1 MLSHLKSQTAIKA
14 LLLGLVISLM
24 PLNIPARAQ
33 RVRLPQK
40 LSHWSQQVESFGKV
54 PRLTSSGSTY
64 QTPNTPSTYY
74 FTILVPQD
82 ARDALK
88 AVTID
93 QKSGPEKI
101 TLAVDRSRAV
111 LGSDLASGSPLALT
125 PIGGSE
131 PQEAN
136 EVTVVFDKPIQL
148 GRSVTL
154 GVRVRANPNLDGIY
168 SFGVTAFP
176 DQERS
181 PALYL
186 GSATLDFTSNN

>member
-1 MLSHLKSQTAIKA
+1 MLFQLKTQTAIKA
-14 LLLGLVISLM
+14 LLLGLAVGLTSFGL
-24 PLNIPARAQ
+24 PARAQ

-40 LSHWSQQVESFGKV
+40 SSYWSQQAESFGKV

-74 FTILVPQD
+74 FTILVPQG

-93 QKSGPEKI
+93 QRSGLETI
-101 TLAVDRSRAV
+101 AFSVDRSRAV

-136 EVTVVFDKPIQL
+136 EVTVVFDKPIQP
-148 GRSVTL
+148 GHSVTL
-154 GVRVRANPNLDGIY
+154 GVRARANPIYGGIY

-176 DQERS
+176 ENEQS

-186 GSATLDFTSNN
+186 GSTRLNFTGNN